1 MAGQRAKPRSPLT
14 VDAIGASVCVALS
27 ALAYFGAVHPHLAE
41 AAKHASRQA
50 ELAQHTATARN
61 CAASRSALQRQLEH
75 VQQRLRDDAPALDDA
90 TRLNR
95 RIARLGDLAAACG
108 VGIDEI
114 HVGEI
119 ASHEHYQTVPLHLK
133 GRAEFKTAVH
143 FLHRLRRSEP
153 DIGIWSLNL
162 SGNARRAASAT
173 TCEFRLA
180 WYAAPPDD
188 S

>member
-1 MAGQRAKPRSPLT
+1 MAGRGVKPRSPLI
-14 VDAIGASVCVALS
+14 VDVIGASVCLALS

-41 AAKHASRQA
+41 AAEHASRQA
-50 ELAQHTATARN
+50 ELAQHTATARDL
-61 CAASRSALQRQLEH
+61 AASRSALQRQLEH
-75 VQQRLRDDAPALDDA
+75 VQQRLRDDAPALDDV

-108 VGIDEI
+108 VSIDEI

-119 ASHEHYQTVPLHLK
+119 ASHEHYQTVPLQLK
-133 GRAEFKTAVH
+133 GRAEFNTAVR
-143 FLHRLRRSEP
+143 FLHRLHRRAP
-153 DIGIWSLNL
+153 DTGVWSLNL

-173 TCEFRLA
+173 TCEFKLA